1 MISAITSWGS
11 SMANE
16 KEASDWV
23 AVAAKSLA
31 YQSMHLAGLGEAS
44 MVQKAQFLMVLGL
57 SRSDAAGLIG
67 SNDESL
73 RVQLN
78 RAKKKVATNGGD

>member
-1 MISAITSWGS
+1 MISANTYWGI

-16 KEASDWV
+16 KEATDWV

-31 YQSMHLAGLGEAS
+31 YQSLYLAGLGDAS

-73 RVQLN
+73 RVQLAK
-78 RAKKKVATNGGD
+78 AKKKAATNGNA